1 MGTDSGLSRFQAT
14 HQPPWFA
21 ILSPV
26 QRAFTGLIV
35 ATLTNLGGGVLD
47 WFVTRQ
53 YLPRISLMFAGV
65 AVSLAIGLLVFRILS
80 DVQKRYQ
87 ELLDRLERIA
97 GLNHH
102 IRNAL
107 QVIAYNNALQQTRPE
122 IKQVTGQI
130 ARIESVLSEV
140 SKALGEH

>member
-21 ILSPV
+21 ILSPA
-26 QRAFTGLIV
+26 QRAIV
-35 ATLTNLGGGVLD
+35 ALLGAAVIYLGGGVLD

-53 YLPRISLMFAGV
+53 LLPRISLMFGGA

-80 DVQKRYQ
+80 DIQKRYQ
-87 ELLDRLERIA
+87 ELLDRLKRIA
-97 GLNHH
+97 ELNHD

-107 QVIAYNNALQQTRPE
+107 QVIAYNNALEQTGPGT
-122 IKQVTGQI
+122 QVTSQI
-130 ARIESVLSEV
+130 ARIESALSEV

>member
-35 ATLTNLGGGVLD
+35 ATLTYLGGGVLD